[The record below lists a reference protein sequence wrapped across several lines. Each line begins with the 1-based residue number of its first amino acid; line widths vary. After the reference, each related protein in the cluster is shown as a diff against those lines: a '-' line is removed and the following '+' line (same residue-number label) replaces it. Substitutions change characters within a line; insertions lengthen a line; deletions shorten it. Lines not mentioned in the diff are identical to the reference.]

1 MEYVPA
7 NNIENTAAKA
17 SRKDCSESI
26 PIFARDIIDP
36 RIVIREI
43 GTGSACMT
51 VTVQIKALFF
61 ILYSPLRFCKKQLT
75 LRVKKYIWMIML

>member
-26 PIFARDIIDP
+26 PIFAREITDP

-43 GTGSACMT
+43 GTGNACMT

-61 ILYSPLRFCKKQLT
+61 ISCSPLRYSRMQ
-75 LRVKKYIWMIML
+75 

>member
-1 MEYVPA
+1 MAEAIYVMEYVPA

-43 GTGSACMT
+43 GTGNACMT

-61 ILYSPLRFCKKQLT
+61 ILCSPSMFYNLQSAF
-75 LRVKKYIWMIML
+75 V